1 MGKQTKLWRI
11 TMKFATLL
19 LPAVLLLGLGGCSV
33 NVIVAPHASLGIDSN
48 NSRVGAQTANQ
59 YNEPADIIPILA
71 ELYDGE

>member
-1 MGKQTKLWRI
+1 
-11 TMKFATLL
+11 MKFATLL
-19 LPAVLLLGLGGCSV
+19 MSALALAALQGCSV

-59 YNEPADIIPILA
+59 YNEQADIIPILA